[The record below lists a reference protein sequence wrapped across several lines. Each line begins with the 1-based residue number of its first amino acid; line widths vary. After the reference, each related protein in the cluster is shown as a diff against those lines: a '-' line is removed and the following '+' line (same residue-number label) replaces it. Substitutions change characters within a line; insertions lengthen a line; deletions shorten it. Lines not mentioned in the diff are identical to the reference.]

1 MRSSGEGAMKTEGTS
16 AGLSPSAANISWG
29 HRGGL
34 PYCLMR
40 TPLLPAAGGE
50 QQEAQEAG

>member
-1 MRSSGEGAMKTEGTS
+1 MKTEGTS

-29 HRGGL
+29 HRGDL

-50 QQEAQEAG
+50 QQEAQEAGCRH